1 MRIEPLDDAEYLLLT
16 TTRRDG
22 TPVPTPVWFQGS
34 NGRYVIVTGS
44 TSGKVK
50 RIRNNPRV
58 EVAVCD
64 SRGNVLPGAAIL
76 AATARVLDG
85 ADAETAAGR
94 VKKKYGIKWKAFM
107 AGQGAW
113 RKVRK
118 TEADPEAVV
127 EVTLTEAI

>member
-16 TTRRDG
+16 TTKRDG
-22 TPVPTPVWFQGS
+22 TPVPTPVWFQGA
-34 NGRYVIVTGS
+34 NGRYVVVTGA

-64 SRGNVLPGAAIL
+64 SRGNILPGAAIL
-76 AATARVLDG
+76 AATARVLEG
-85 ADAETAAGR
+85 ADADAAADR

-113 RKVRK
+113 RKIRK
-118 TEADPEAVV
+118 TEPEPEAVV

>member
-16 TTRRDG
+16 TTKRDG

-34 NGRYVIVTGS
+34 NGRYVVVTGA

-50 RIRNNPRV
+50 RVRNNPRV
-58 EVAVCD
+58 EVAVCN
-64 SRGNVLPGAAIL
+64 SRGVVMPGAAVL
-76 AATARVLDG
+76 AAMARVLEG
-85 ADAETAAGR
+85 ADAEAAADR
-94 VKKKYGIKWKAFM
+94 VKKKYGLKWKAFM
-107 AGQGAW
+107 VGQGAW

-118 TEADPEAVV
+118 AEAEPEAVV

>member
-16 TTRRDG
+16 TTKRDG

-34 NGRYVIVTGS
+34 NGRYVVVTGA

-58 EVAVCD
+58 EVAVCT
-64 SRGNVLPGAAIL
+64 SKGAIIPGAAIL
-76 AATARVLDG
+76 AATARMLEG
-85 ADAETAAGR
+85 ADADTAADR

-113 RKVRK
+113 RKIRK
-118 TEADPEAVV
+118 TEAEPEAVV

>member
-16 TTRRDG
+16 TTKRDG

-34 NGRYVIVTGS
+34 NGRYVVVTGA

-58 EVAVCD
+58 EVAVCN
-64 SRGNVLPGAAIL
+64 SRGKVIPGAAIL
-76 AATARVLDG
+76 AATARLLEG
-85 ADAETAAGR
+85 ADAETAAER
-94 VKKKYGIKWKAFM
+94 VKKKYGIKWKAIS
-107 AGQGAW
+107 AGQDAMRRI
-113 RKVRK
+113 RKS
-118 TEADPEAVV
+118 DPEAEAVI

>member
-1 MRIEPLDDAEYLLLT
+1 MRIEPLDDGEYLLLT

-22 TPVPTPVWFQGS
+22 TPVPTPVWFHGT
-34 NGRYVIVTGS
+34 NGRYVVVTGA

-64 SRGNVLPGAAIL
+64 SRGNVIPGAAIL
-76 AATARVLDG
+76 AATARVLEGTD
-85 ADAETAAGR
+85 ADRAADR
-94 VKKKYGIKWKAFM
+94 VKKKYGLKWKAFT

-113 RKVRK
+113 RKIRK
-118 TEADPEAVV
+118 TEPDEQAVV

>member
-16 TTRRDG
+16 TTKRDG

-34 NGRYVIVTGS
+34 NGRYVVVTGA

-64 SRGNVLPGAAIL
+64 SRGNILPGAAIL
-76 AATARVLDG
+76 AATARVLEGTD
-85 ADAETAAGR
+85 ADTAADR

-113 RKVRK
+113 RKIRK
-118 TEADPEAVV
+118 TEPGPEAVV

>member
-16 TTRRDG
+16 TTKRDG

-34 NGRYVIVTGS
+34 NGRYVVVTGA

-76 AATARVLDG
+76 AATARVLEGTD
-85 ADAETAAGR
+85 ADAAADR

-118 TEADPEAVV
+118 TEPEPEAVV